1 MRLIQHLH
9 PTIKQTF
16 LLAVIP
22 AISFNAMA
30 GEKVDKTLTTSA
42 SPIVEIEHVAGKAT
56 ITGWDKNQVK
66 VTGELGDRTEAFI
79 FEKKGDDVI
88 LKVETNHRKID
99 WRDKNPGDGD
109 DLTIFVP
116 AKSDLS
122 YTAVVADVEA
132 SRLTNSVQFDVV
144 NGDIDV
150 SDLAGKVKLESV
162 NGDIKLDNVSGLLQV
177 ETVNGNISGNHKGD
191 KSTRIITVNG
201 DIKLKTSSP
210 DVQLESVN
218 GDAKLELS
226 EIDVLSLTTVNGDIT
241 ASLTLAEKGDVDASS
256 VGGTLHLKMQ
266 KGVSARVEMQAH
278 AGGDIVNRLTADKPS
293 SAKYGPN
300 EWLEFTANGGRAT
313 IEMSTVHGE
322 LIVE

>member
-56 ITGWDKNQVK
+56 ITGWDKNEVK

-116 AKSDLS
+116 AKSGLS

-132 SRLTNSVQFDVV
+132 SGLTNSVQFDV
-144 NGDIDV
+144 
-150 SDLAGKVKLESV
+150 
-162 NGDIKLDNVSGLLQV
+162 
-177 ETVNGNISGNHKGD
+177 
-191 KSTRIITVNG
+191 
-201 DIKLKTSSP
+201 
-210 DVQLESVN
+210 
-218 GDAKLELS
+218 
-226 EIDVLSLTTVNGDIT
+226 VNGDIT

>member
-116 AKSDLS
+116 AKSGLS

-132 SRLTNSVQFDVV
+132 SRLTNSVQFDV
-144 NGDIDV
+144 
-150 SDLAGKVKLESV
+150 
-162 NGDIKLDNVSGLLQV
+162 
-177 ETVNGNISGNHKGD
+177 
-191 KSTRIITVNG
+191 
-201 DIKLKTSSP
+201 
-210 DVQLESVN
+210 
-218 GDAKLELS
+218 
-226 EIDVLSLTTVNGDIT
+226 VNGDIT

>member
-56 ITGWDKNQVK
+56 ITGWDKNEVK

-132 SRLTNSVQFDVV
+132 SRLTNSVQFDV
-144 NGDIDV
+144 
-150 SDLAGKVKLESV
+150 
-162 NGDIKLDNVSGLLQV
+162 
-177 ETVNGNISGNHKGD
+177 
-191 KSTRIITVNG
+191 
-201 DIKLKTSSP
+201 
-210 DVQLESVN
+210 
-218 GDAKLELS
+218 
-226 EIDVLSLTTVNGDIT
+226 VNGDIT

>member
-1 MRLIQHLH
+1 M
-9 PTIKQTF
+9 
-16 LLAVIP
+16 
-22 AISFNAMA
+22 
-30 GEKVDKTLTTSA
+30 
-42 SPIVEIEHVAGKAT
+42 
-56 ITGWDKNQVK
+56 
-66 VTGELGDRTEAFI
+66 
-79 FEKKGDDVI
+79 
-88 LKVETNHRKID
+88 
-99 WRDKNPGDGD
+99 
-109 DLTIFVP
+109 
-116 AKSDLS
+116 
-122 YTAVVADVEA
+122 ADVEA
-132 SRLTNSVQFDVV
+132 SGLTNSVQFDVV

-177 ETVNGNISGNHKGD
+177 ETVNGNISGNHEGD

-226 EIDVLSLTTVNGDIT
+226 EIEVLSLTTVNGDIT

>member
-56 ITGWDKNQVK
+56 ITGWDKNEVK

-116 AKSDLS
+116 AKFDLS

-132 SRLTNSVQFDVV
+132 SRLTNSVQFDV
-144 NGDIDV
+144 
-150 SDLAGKVKLESV
+150 
-162 NGDIKLDNVSGLLQV
+162 
-177 ETVNGNISGNHKGD
+177 
-191 KSTRIITVNG
+191 
-201 DIKLKTSSP
+201 
-210 DVQLESVN
+210 
-218 GDAKLELS
+218 
-226 EIDVLSLTTVNGDIT
+226 VNGDIT

-293 SAKYGPN
+293 SAKYGPM
-300 EWLEFTANGGRAT
+300 NGWNSRQTGA
-313 IEMSTVHGE
+313 EPQ
-322 LIVE
+322 

>member
-144 NGDIDV
+144 NGDI
-150 SDLAGKVKLESV
+150 
-162 NGDIKLDNVSGLLQV
+162 
-177 ETVNGNISGNHKGD
+177 
-191 KSTRIITVNG
+191 
-201 DIKLKTSSP
+201 
-210 DVQLESVN
+210 
-218 GDAKLELS
+218 
-226 EIDVLSLTTVNGDIT
+226 T

>member
-56 ITGWDKNQVK
+56 ITGWDKNEVK

-116 AKSDLS
+116 AKFDLS

-132 SRLTNSVQFDVV
+132 SRLTNSVQFDV
-144 NGDIDV
+144 
-150 SDLAGKVKLESV
+150 
-162 NGDIKLDNVSGLLQV
+162 
-177 ETVNGNISGNHKGD
+177 
-191 KSTRIITVNG
+191 
-201 DIKLKTSSP
+201 
-210 DVQLESVN
+210 
-218 GDAKLELS
+218 
-226 EIDVLSLTTVNGDIT
+226 VNGDIT

>member
-1 MRLIQHLH
+1 M
-9 PTIKQTF
+9 
-16 LLAVIP
+16 
-22 AISFNAMA
+22 
-30 GEKVDKTLTTSA
+30 
-42 SPIVEIEHVAGKAT
+42 
-56 ITGWDKNQVK
+56 
-66 VTGELGDRTEAFI
+66 
-79 FEKKGDDVI
+79 
-88 LKVETNHRKID
+88 
-99 WRDKNPGDGD
+99 
-109 DLTIFVP
+109 
-116 AKSDLS
+116 
-122 YTAVVADVEA
+122 
-132 SRLTNSVQFDVV
+132 
-144 NGDIDV
+144 
-150 SDLAGKVKLESV
+150 
-162 NGDIKLDNVSGLLQV
+162 
-177 ETVNGNISGNHKGD
+177 
-191 KSTRIITVNG
+191 
-201 DIKLKTSSP
+201 
-210 DVQLESVN
+210 QLESVN

>member
-56 ITGWDKNQVK
+56 ITGWDKNEVK

-116 AKSDLS
+116 AKSGLS

-132 SRLTNSVQFDVV
+132 SRLTNSVQFDV
-144 NGDIDV
+144 
-150 SDLAGKVKLESV
+150 
-162 NGDIKLDNVSGLLQV
+162 
-177 ETVNGNISGNHKGD
+177 
-191 KSTRIITVNG
+191 
-201 DIKLKTSSP
+201 
-210 DVQLESVN
+210 
-218 GDAKLELS
+218 
-226 EIDVLSLTTVNGDIT
+226 VNGDIT